1 MDYQSFQFFH
11 ETPVQVRFN
20 DLDVVGHVNNA
31 VYQNFFDYGRLNY
44 FTDVFGCKM
53 NWRDKILLL
62 VKIEIEYLKPV
73 DLYDKIRVLT
83 KVYQL
88 GNKSLRMRQ
97 HLVGEYD
104 EDVRCVNNGI
114 LVGYSYPD
122 SVTIPLLPDWRSS
135 IMKYEKDIWFE

>member
-20 DLDVVGHVNNA
+20 DLDVIGHVNNA

-44 FTDVFGCKM
+44 FTDVFGYKM

-73 DLYDKIRVLT
+73 DLYDKTRVLT

-97 HLVGEYD
+97 QIVGEYD

-122 SVTIPLLPDWRSS
+122 GVTIPLQSNWRSS
-135 IMKYEKDIWFE
+135 IMKYEKDIRFE